1 MAVTRPTLAALVRR
15 QVEVHYP
22 YAACDDCL
30 ATLLISTPEEI
41 RDAAIEVARIDGFT
55 RRLRVCYK
63 CRRVVELTAQ
73 E

>member
-15 QVEVHYP
+15 QVEAHYP

-30 ATLLISTPEEI
+30 AALLISTTEEV
-41 RDAAIEVARIDGFT
+41 RKAALEVARIDGFT

-63 CRRVVELTAQ
+63 CRRAIELTAQ

>member
-1 MAVTRPTLAALVRR
+1 MAATRPTLAARVRR
-15 QVEVHYP
+15 QVEIYAP

-30 ATLLISTPEEI
+30 AVLLIASAEEVHE
-41 RDAAIEVARIDGFT
+41 AAIVVARADGFA

-63 CRRVVELTAQ
+63 CRHAVELTAQ

>member
-15 QVEVHYP
+15 QVEIHYP
-22 YAACDDCL
+22 YASCDDCL
-30 ATLLISTPEEI
+30 AVLLISTPEEV
-41 RDAAIEVARIDGFT
+41 REAAIEVARTNGFA

-63 CRRVVELTAQ
+63 CRRAVELTAQ

>member
-1 MAVTRPTLAALVRR
+1 MAATSATLAALVRR
-15 QVEVHYP
+15 LIEVHYP

-30 ATLLISTPEEI
+30 AVLLVSSAQEVRE
-41 RDAAIEVARIDGFT
+41 AAIEVARGDGFA

-63 CRRVVELTAQ
+63 CRRAVELSAQ